1 MNKRT
6 TLIKYSILIINILIY
21 IYLLF
26 IGVNRFI
33 YHVSFFKCIL
43 FMLLISAFV
52 YTSGLLLKKEKE
64 FKINIVI
71 YMILYLLLLISITFY
86 IGRDSIKFYNWWYSG
101 QSTPFATIIN
111 QFKYGS
117 TNSILKNIIGNSV
130 MLIPL
135 SFLLMLKNLKYKNI
149 FKQSLITIPII
160 ICIEVLQAF
169 THTGSFDI
177 DDIILNYL
185 GTLIFTFLITRFK
198 LIDKIRSLFS
208 TDFNLNNKLKYIMFY
223 FSLVLVIIF
232 DIVLFLGRIN

>member
-1 MNKRT
+1 MNKRIVF
-6 TLIKYSILIINILIY
+6 IKYSILVINIFIY
-21 IYLLF
+21 IYLVF
-26 IGVNRFI
+26 IGINRFI
-33 YHVSFFKCIL
+33 YHISYYKCVL
-43 FMLLISAFV
+43 FLLLISLFV
-52 YTSGLLLKKEKE
+52 YTSSLLLKKEKDY
-64 FKINIVI
+64 KINIVI
-71 YMILYLLLLISITFY
+71 YIILYLLLLISITFY
-86 IGRDSIKFYNWWYSG
+86 IGRVNIEFYNWWYSG
-101 QSTPFATIIN
+101 QYIPFVTISN

-117 TNSILKNIIGNSV
+117 IYSILKNIIGNSV

-198 LIDKIRSLFS
+198 LIDKIRNLFF
-208 TDFNLNNKLKYIMFY
+208 TDFNLNSKLKYIMFY
-223 FSLVLVIIF
+223 FNLVLIIIF
-232 DIVLFLGRIN
+232 DIVLFL